1 MTTGNNTVL
10 PGMLENIPQEC
21 LYVKGF
27 DIGFPTF
34 INGKRTDMLLVYDH
48 AKRPFSLRIRVINAN
63 ANKKEVLVTD
73 SYDYTVRTPINRV
86 RKALKAYF
94 KTYGYKTLFALHA

>member
-1 MTTGNNTVL
+1 
-10 PGMLENIPQEC
+10 MLEHIPQEC
-21 LYVKGF
+21 LNVKGF

-34 INGKRTDMLLVYDH
+34 INGRKTDMLIVYDH
-48 AKRPFSLRIRVINAN
+48 AKRPFSLRIRIINAN

-73 SYDYTVRTPINRV
+73 SYDYAVRTPINKV

-94 KTYGYKTLFALHA
+94 KTYGYKTLFALHAN

>member
-1 MTTGNNTVL
+1 MTTGNDIL
-10 PGMLENIPQEC
+10 PEMLKNIPQEY
-21 LYVKGF
+21 LNVKGF

-34 INGKRTDMLLVYDH
+34 INGKKTDMLIVYDH
-48 AKRPFSLRIRVINAN
+48 AKRPFSLRIRIINAN

>member
-10 PGMLENIPQEC
+10 PGMLKNIPQEC

-27 DIGFPTF
+27 DMDFPVL
-34 INGKRTDMLLVYDH
+34 NERKNDRTIVYGH
-48 AKRPFSLRIRVINAN
+48 VKRPFSLRIRIIST
-63 ANKKEVLVTD
+63 NKHEVLVTD
-73 SYDYTVRTPINRV
+73 NYDYSVRTPINRV

-94 KTYGYKTLFALHA
+94 KSYGYKTLFAMHA

>member
-1 MTTGNNTVL
+1 MTISSDTVL
-10 PGMLENIPQEC
+10 PGMLEHIPQEC

-34 INGKRTDMLLVYDH
+34 NGKKTDMLIVYEH
-48 AKRPFSLRIRVINAN
+48 AKRPFSLRIRIINAN
-63 ANKKEVLVTD
+63 ANKREVLVTD
-73 SYDYTVRTPINRV
+73 SYDYAVRTPINRV

>member
-1 MTTGNNTVL
+1 
-10 PGMLENIPQEC
+10 MLEHIPQEY
-21 LYVKGF
+21 LNVKGF

-34 INGKRTDMLLVYDH
+34 NGKKTDMTIVYEH
-48 AKRPFSLRIRVINAN
+48 AKRPFSLRIRIINDN

-73 SYDYTVRTPINRV
+73 SYDYAVRTPINRV

>member
-1 MTTGNNTVL
+1 
-10 PGMLENIPQEC
+10 MLENIPQEC

-27 DIGFPTF
+27 DMEFPV
-34 INGKRTDMLLVYDH
+34 INERKNDMTIVYDH
-48 AKRPFSLRIRVINAN
+48 AKRPFSLRIRIINAN

-73 SYDYTVRTPINRV
+73 NYDYAVRTPINRV

>member
-1 MTTGNNTVL
+1 MTTGNEVL
-10 PGMLENIPQEC
+10 PGMLKNIPQEC

-27 DIGFPTF
+27 DMDFPV
-34 INGKRTDMLLVYDH
+34 INERKNDMTIVYGH
-48 AKRPFSLRIRVINAN
+48 SKRPFSLRIRVISL
-63 ANKKEVLVTD
+63 NKHEVLVTD
-73 SYDYTVRTPINRV
+73 NYDYSVRTPINRV

>member
-1 MTTGNNTVL
+1 
-10 PGMLENIPQEC
+10 MLEHIPQEC
-21 LYVKGF
+21 LNVKGF
-27 DIGFPTF
+27 DMGFPV
-34 INGKRTDMLLVYDH
+34 INERKNDMTIVYGH
-48 AKRPFSLRIRVINAN
+48 AKRPFSLRIRIINAN

-73 SYDYTVRTPINRV
+73 SYDYAVRTPINRV

>member
-1 MTTGNNTVL
+1 MTTGNDTVL
-10 PGMLENIPQEC
+10 PGMLKNIPQEC

-27 DIGFPTF
+27 DMEFPVL
-34 INGKRTDMLLVYDH
+34 NERKNDMTIVYGH
-48 AKRPFSLRIRVINAN
+48 VKRPFSLRIRVISL
-63 ANKKEVLVTD
+63 NKHEVLVTD
-73 SYDYTVRTPINRV
+73 NYDYSVRTPINRV

>member
-1 MTTGNNTVL
+1 
-10 PGMLENIPQEC
+10 MLEHIPQEC

-34 INGKRTDMLLVYDH
+34 NGKKTDMTIVYEH
-48 AKRPFSLRIRVINAN
+48 AKRPFSLRIRVISL
-63 ANKKEVLVTD
+63 NKHEVLVTD
-73 SYDYTVRTPINRV
+73 SYNYAVRTPINKV

>member
-10 PGMLENIPQEC
+10 PGMLEHIPQEC
-21 LYVKGF
+21 LYVKGY
-27 DIGFPTF
+27 DMEFPV
-34 INGKRTDMLLVYDH
+34 INERKNDMTIVYDH
-48 AKRPFSLRIRVINAN
+48 AKRPFSLRIRIINAN

-73 SYDYTVRTPINRV
+73 NYDYAVRTPINRV

>member
-1 MTTGNNTVL
+1 
-10 PGMLENIPQEC
+10 MLEHIPQEC
-21 LYVKGF
+21 LNVKGF
-27 DIGFPTF
+27 DMEFPV
-34 INGKRTDMLLVYDH
+34 INERKNDMTIVYDH
-48 AKRPFSLRIRVINAN
+48 AKRPFSLRIRIINAN

-73 SYDYTVRTPINRV
+73 NYDYAVRTPINRV